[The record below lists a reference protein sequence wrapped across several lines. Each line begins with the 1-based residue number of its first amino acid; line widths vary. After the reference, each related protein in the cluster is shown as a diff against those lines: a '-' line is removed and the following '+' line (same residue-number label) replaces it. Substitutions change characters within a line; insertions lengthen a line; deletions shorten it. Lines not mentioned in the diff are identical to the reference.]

1 MHLKHGLMG
10 PSRKILRASWTAKKT
25 NEWVLD
31 EAGVKRKL
39 LHTVKARK
47 LEDHEERKELPG
59 KRDNARNNAMQA
71 RKTTHG
77 LGGQHQLRRG
87 QDSPWKSQNDRGQR

>member
-1 MHLKHGLMG
+1 MG

-31 EAGVKRKL
+31 EAGVKREL

-47 LEDHEERKELPG
+47 LADHEERREKEM
-59 KRDNARNNAMQA
+59 MQG
-71 RKTTHG
+71 TTPC
-77 LGGQHQLRRG
+77 RRG
-87 QDSPWKSQNDRGQR
+87 RLRTAWVDNIN